1 MTSIVSQNAPAF
13 FERTNTARSAIVAM
27 GSDLLEFG
35 TEEAGRGVRHKHVV
49 EMEFIDRAAVE
60 LGRRIG
66 EGDARYEAV
75 PFRDRVVHR
84 EMRDARRNRV
94 RQLLRVADHVPQD
107 EDLVAADLR

>member
-35 TEEAGRGVRHKHVV
+35 TEEAGRRVRHEHMV
-49 EMEFIDRAAVE
+49 EVEFIDRAAVD
-60 LGRRIG
+60 LGWRIG
-66 EGDARYEAV
+66 EGDARNEAV

-84 EMRDARRNRV
+84 EMRDAGGDRA
-94 RQLLRVADHVPQD
+94 RQFLAVADHVP
-107 EDLVAADLR
+107 